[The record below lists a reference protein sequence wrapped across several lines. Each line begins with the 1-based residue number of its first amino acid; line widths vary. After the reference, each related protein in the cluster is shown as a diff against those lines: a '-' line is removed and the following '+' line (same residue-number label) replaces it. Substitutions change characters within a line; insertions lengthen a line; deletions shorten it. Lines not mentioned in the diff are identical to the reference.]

1 MNVEDDLA
9 ALTTDDHAGL
19 VHEVTGPRL
28 LTFADVAAEL
38 SVALGR
44 PISYLPVTP
53 EEYAA
58 AAVQAGVPV
67 EEVGPLTDLFVEV
80 LDGRNASVTD
90 GVEQPLGRPARDFT
104 DYVRRTAATGVWSV
118 PNEEVAG

>member
-1 MNVEDDLA
+1 M
-9 ALTTDDHAGL
+9 
-19 VHEVTGPRL
+19 TGPRL
-28 LTFADVAAEL
+28 LTFADAAAEL
-38 SVALGR
+38 SIALGR

-67 EEVGPLTDLFVEV
+67 EEVGPLTELFGVV

-90 GVEQPLGRPARDFT
+90 GVEEALGRPARDFA

-118 PNEEVAG
+118 ATEQVAG